1 MGVFRYALRMMARA
15 PQYFLIYAVGL
26 SLMGVLMA
34 GAVGGAGTAET
45 TTYERPQVTYTLVD
59 HDGSPLS
66 ESIGRFMETQG
77 TKVTVDPTALGL
89 QEAMATDA
97 VDYVLQIP
105 EGYGERFLEAARTG
119 GAMPLLE
126 GTTGSV
132 DVEGHL
138 VQGALEGYLGAL
150 RLQAA
155 AHPGEDGTAVGDA
168 ALDETATKV
177 EVGMLKVPVEAKGEG
192 TFVYYLKWSTY
203 PLFAG
208 VLSCTAALIARFES
222 GAVRRRDLASPL
234 PLLSYNGQVLAA
246 CLVVTVVV
254 WAVSMAIGLGFFPSE
269 LGNLG
274 VGGLMASLGAAL
286 AFALAALA
294 CAYLAGQCGIG
305 LGGAN
310 ALGNILGMAISFTA
324 GVWMPM
330 DLLSDGVR
338 AFARFL
344 PGIWYTD
351 ALDGAARLAGTAD
364 PGAVMARLLA
374 NVGVVLLFALV
385 LFLVG
390 LVVAKLRQQ
399 TDQGA

>member
-1 MGVFRYALRMMARA
+1 MGVFKYALRMMVRT
-15 PQYFLIYAVGL
+15 PLFFFIYAVGL

-34 GAVGGAGTAET
+34 GAIGGATAST
-45 TTYERPQVTYTLVD
+45 TTYERPQVNYALVD
-59 HDGSPLS
+59 RDRSPLS

-77 TKVTVDPTALGL
+77 TAVAVDPSAQGF
-89 QEAMATDA
+89 QEAMATNA

-119 GAMPLLE
+119 GTMPLLE
-126 GTTGSV
+126 GTTGAV
-132 DVEGHL
+132 DVSGQL
-138 VQGALEGYLGAL
+138 VQGALEGYLGAA
-150 RLQAA
+150 RFQAA
-155 AHPGEDGTAVGDA
+155 GHPEEDGAAVGDA
-168 ALDETATKV
+168 ALEETATKV
-177 EVGMLKVPVEAKGEG
+177 EVGMLDVPVEATGQG

-203 PLFAG
+203 PLFAA

-222 GAVRRRDLASPL
+222 GTVRRRDLASPL

-246 CLVVTVVV
+246 CLVVTVTV
-254 WAVSMAIGLGFFPSE
+254 WAVSMGIGLGFFHSE
-269 LGNLG
+269 LGSLG
-274 VGGLMASLGAAL
+274 AGGLAASLGAAMV
-286 AFALAALA
+286 FSLAALA

-351 ALDGAARLAGTAD
+351 ALDGAARLAGAVD
-364 PGAVMARLLA
+364 PGAVMAGLLA
-374 NVGVVLLFALV
+374 DVGVVLLFALV